1 MMWSVEL
8 VLLMLA
14 VGLFAGVIAGLFGVG
29 GGLILVPV
37 VLWVLQVQGLESGF
51 AQHIAIGTSF
61 AVMVFT
67 SFSSAWSQYRK
78 QAVDWAVFRS
88 MAPGVVLGVM
98 LGALVSQFLPN
109 KGLQVFFVVFCTIIA
124 VRALLGI
131 KPKPLRQLP
140 SEKGLAGAGGVIGM
154 LSSWVGIGGGS
165 LTVPFLTFCNVPVHR
180 AVGTSAALGWPI
192 AVMGSIG
199 YLWSGWGSEGLPET
213 AFGFVYLPAVAILAV
228 ATTIGAPL
236 GVKLSHKLSPEN
248 LKRGF
253 GLLLLLI
260 ALRMLMKVLS

>member
-1 MMWSVEL
+1 MWNIEM
-8 VLLMLA
+8 VLLLLA

-37 VLWVLQVQGLESGF
+37 VLWVLQVQGLENGF

-88 MAPGVVLGVM
+88 MAPGVAGGVV

-109 KGLQVFFVVFCTIIA
+109 KGLQAFFVVFCTIIA
-124 VRALLGI
+124 VRALLGM
-131 KPKPLRQLP
+131 KPAPSRHLP
-140 SEKGLAGAGGVIGM
+140 SAKGLAGAGGIIGM

-180 AVGTSAALGWPI
+180 SVGTSAALGWPI
-192 AVMGSIG
+192 AAMGTIG
-199 YLWSGWGSEGLPET
+199 YMWSGWGSEGLPEM
-213 AFGFVYLPAVAILAV
+213 AAGFVYLPVIAVLAA
-228 ATTIGAPL
+228 ATTVGAPL
-236 GVKLSHKLSPEN
+236 GVKLSHKLSPDN

-260 ALRMLMKVLS
+260 AFKMLMKIL